1 MKNLLIYNS
10 YKNKT
15 VPYAVKQDNRMRE
28 KFRICA
34 AYHASKVLQAAIY
47 LQDEV
52 FTKLADLEKESRVFD
67 ADLY

>member
-1 MKNLLIYNS
+1 MKNVLIYNS

-15 VPYAVKQDNRMRE
+15 VPYAVKQD
-28 KFRICA
+28 KRICA
-34 AYHASKVLQAAIY
+34 AYYASKVLQAAIY

>member
-1 MKNLLIYNS
+1 
-10 YKNKT
+10 
-15 VPYAVKQDNRMRE
+15 MRE

-47 LQDEV
+47 LQNEF
-52 FTKLADLEKESRVFD
+52 FTKLADLKKESRVFD